1 MCYTSVNAHKH
12 NQSSWRCLFLMRR
25 THSLIWRA
33 FIEREKKKKKKKAA
47 LLGTSLHDTTPASNY
62 VKYSLVGLSAVVAA
76 YFCK

>member
-1 MCYTSVNAHKH
+1 
-12 NQSSWRCLFLMRR
+12 MRR
-25 THSLIWRA
+25 TQSLIWRA
-33 FIEREKKKKKKKAA
+33 FIEREKKKKKKAG

>member
-1 MCYTSVNAHKH
+1 MHTSQSIKLAVPFLNETNAELNLESIYRKG
-12 NQSSWRCLFLMRR
+12 
-25 THSLIWRA
+25 
-33 FIEREKKKKKKKAA
+33 EEEKKKAA